1 MGPFLTN
8 NPILPNFPCGSGLVQ
23 WCWCCIPQ
31 GSFGCYRSAE
41 GWAFPGQMGVGS
53 VSYAR
58 SMPPFFC
65 SQEQTLAAPFLDLSK
80 PIGTALVLPWRKEK
94 ASPSPQQQ
102 PNPYAGFRL
111 SQPVLLQ
118 CKSGLCTHF

>member
-1 MGPFLTN
+1 MWQWVGAVVLVLHPTREFWLLQVSMG
-8 NPILPNFPCGSGLVQ
+8 
-23 WCWCCIPQ
+23 
-31 GSFGCYRSAE
+31 E
-41 GWAFPGQMGVGS
+41 EWAFPGQMGVGS

-65 SQEQTLAAPFLDLSK
+65 SQEQTLAAPFLDLSR

-118 CKSGLCTHF
+118 CKSELCTHF